1 MTKLALTICSL
12 LATANCVGTEADDG
26 ADDAVELTNA
36 QGKADGDWA
45 LTPAQTD
52 RGSRFIFRCN
62 EPVFDRKCDLTIR
75 LRDWTTEGLADKVKK
90 IEALPLGS
98 SVLYAQVELLDSA
111 GKPVVFS
118 DRTSRGVFLTL
129 WDAERQVMHSYE
141 EGSRPYTRLT
151 GIPNGTYTLRFKP
164 GWLGDVSMLFTAH
177 WD

>member
-1 MTKLALTICSL
+1 MTKFALAICSL
-12 LATANCVGTEADDG
+12 LVTANCVASEGEDG